1 MFSRSR
7 TLALIGL
14 PLVAVAVAVVALT
27 SGGGDASPTAT
38 LAIIFALVGG
48 FVFLLLLVQGRE
60 IDAAARTAGIPPGAE
75 GAAVD
80 NPMTVPESQL
90 WASLAVAPITAAAVD
105 ARADAWGAARSS
117 HRAAWVICLM
127 IFTFVPA
134 AYLLGKP
141 WIAVLGAIPIAGYA
155 VWRAFAVVGAGG
167 ELDRVYDDL
176 GRSVE
181 PLGLLVDERPE
192 VGVGRRIGPPGG
204 PKADVRG
211 ALRMSG
217 KRHGRAVSVA
227 MADGGTTVHIG
238 AASPPFEA
246 RSSDG
251 RIRGR
256 RGGMPAPIESALGRV
271 PASVAWKDVAVIGG
285 PQGIVVTYDATGGR
299 QWLAA
304 LWLAERLADAAET
317 AAAAP

>member
-285 PQGIVVTYDATGGR
+285 PQGIVVTCDGTGGR
-299 QWLAA
+299 Q
-304 LWLAERLADAAET
+304 
-317 AAAAP
+317 